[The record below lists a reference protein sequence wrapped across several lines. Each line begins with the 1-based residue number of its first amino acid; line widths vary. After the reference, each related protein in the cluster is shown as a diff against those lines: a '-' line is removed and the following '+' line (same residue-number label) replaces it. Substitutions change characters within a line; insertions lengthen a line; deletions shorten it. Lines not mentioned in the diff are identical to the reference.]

1 MERRNIEEIIKQHHG
16 QRIVILA
23 KNPEEV
29 LQLREGRHLTNRQSA
44 LQTTTPLQLALEVLE
59 PDIEARG
66 LKVIPEEKILDILAK
81 TTASLDER
89 RMFSRWGG
97 SRQIASLLPGIYEH
111 IIKIRRFALGEQI
124 LAVEWGDDCSSLLG
138 LILNEYELNLESWGC
153 LDEAAVFRQAAA
165 ILEAGIIDGSGR
177 IIVVM
182 QETELEPVVLNFLK
196 VFMEHGCQRG
206 YGMELLIP
214 INNPFKCLRERV

>member
-1 MERRNIEEIIKQHHG
+1 MERSNIEEIIEQHPG
-16 QRIVILA
+16 QSIVLLA
-23 KNPEEV
+23 MNREAV
-29 LQLREGRHLTNRQSA
+29 LQSREGHHLTNRQPA
-44 LQTTTPLQLALEVLE
+44 LQTATPLQLALEVLE
-59 PDIEARG
+59 PDIKARG
-66 LKVIPEEKILDILAK
+66 LKVIPDEKILDILAK
-81 TTASLDER
+81 TTAFLDER
-89 RMFSRWGG
+89 GMLSRWGG

-111 IIKIRRFALGEQI
+111 IIKMRRFGLGEQV

-138 LILNEYELNLESWGC
+138 LIRNEYELNLESWGC
-153 LDEAAVFRQAAA
+153 LDEAAVFCQAAA

-177 IIVVM
+177 IIVVI

-206 YGMELLIP
+206 YGIELLIP